1 MILDQNEIPADAA
14 RVFEN
19 REWLVGVVQNIHE
32 QAPIKR
38 AIRKWKMAAIEGMTF
53 DGTAFARKHF
63 DSGYAKS
70 GQGLLQERAERAIAA
85 TNIKQLA
92 FRRQEFRETLGQY
105 RDAARRHQAAM
116 QFADRRD
123 RATGALRGIAL

>member
-1 MILDQNEIPADAA
+1 
-14 RVFEN
+14 
-19 REWLVGVVQNIHE
+19 
-32 QAPIKR
+32 
-38 AIRKWKMAAIEGMTF
+38 MTF